1 MASMTAMLCY
11 RCAKVDPMP
20 KADHTMQSQA
30 KQSKAKQSSRGSSFG
45 FLGQL
50 KVK

>member
-1 MASMTAMLCY
+1 MASMTAMLCTDVQKLTQ
-11 RCAKVDPMP
+11 CQKQTTQC
-20 KADHTMQSQA
+20 KA
-30 KQSKAKQSSRGSSFG
+30 KQSKAKQSSRGSSSFG